1 MISGRAQRSLAHG
14 EVSELNLSQAVIALA
29 TGPIKPD
36 CNRDM
41 LLIGSPTQILGKNLN
56 QLTSDFITL
65 QSWTLQSWIFILF
78 TAYDVHDNSDL
89 FFKEAPDGV
98 NVIIVG
104 YFGKYKDILVIVGG
118 NSSVLALNWEGTEHF
133 WNVVTGKVCSMIILD
148 FDKDGENE
156 VIKGFT

>member
-41 LLIGSPTQILGKNLN
+41 LLIGSPTQILGKKLN
-56 QLTSDFITL
+56 QLTSDFMHITVL
-65 QSWTLQSWIFILF
+65 NNPFILF

-156 VIKGFT
+156 VSKGFT

>member
-65 QSWTLQSWIFILF
+65 QS
-78 TAYDVHDNSDL
+78 
-89 FFKEAPDGV
+89 
-98 NVIIVG
+98 
-104 YFGKYKDILVIVGG
+104 
-118 NSSVLALNWEGTEHF
+118 
-133 WNVVTGKVCSMIILD
+133 
-148 FDKDGENE
+148 
-156 VIKGFT
+156 

>member
-1 MISGRAQRSLAHG
+1 M
-14 EVSELNLSQAVIALA
+14 
-29 TGPIKPD
+29 
-36 CNRDM
+36 
-41 LLIGSPTQILGKNLN
+41 
-56 QLTSDFITL
+56 
-65 QSWTLQSWIFILF
+65 F

-156 VIKGFT
+156 VSKGFTYYEDYSYYFVNRLKLSNIFYSILASHWL